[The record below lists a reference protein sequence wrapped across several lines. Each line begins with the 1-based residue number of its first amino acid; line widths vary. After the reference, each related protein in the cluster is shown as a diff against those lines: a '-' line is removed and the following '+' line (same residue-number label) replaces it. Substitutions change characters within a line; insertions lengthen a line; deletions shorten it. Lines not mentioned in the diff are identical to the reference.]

1 MTRSTEESPG
11 SWRELLGPRYGPVA
25 TVLAGGV
32 LIEASNVYLT
42 TSLLPTIVADIGG
55 ADYYAWTMTTFLVAS
70 VISAMLVSRTLT
82 TRGAVVAYIT
92 AFTLFAAGSVI
103 SA

>member
-1 MTRSTEESPG
+1 MTRSTTPG
-11 SWRELLGPRYGPVA
+11 GWRELLGPRYGPVA

-70 VISAMLVSRTLT
+70 VITSMLVSRTLT
-82 TRGAVVAYIT
+82 NRGAVSAYVL
-92 AFTLFAAGSVI
+92 AFLLFAAGSTI
-103 SA
+103 S